1 MNRLALRD
9 VMEFRTTAGRSVPI
23 ITGGNKCIS
32 VKATIDGPFV
42 RLGEE
47 GRTLYDQSGY
57 GRPDGPG
64 LRLTPDE
71 ACYLLQRGR
80 IEIGGYNFDTLISH
94 FARKP
99 EFFRRF
105 LVYRDLRERG
115 YAVQTGPHDFR
126 VFRRGHR
133 PGTGQSQYMV
143 RVLSERDLID
153 FEDLVRESGTSTH
166 MRKQHILAV
175 VDDENELTYY
185 EIKVQDLPGTGNR
198 TDTGPLEGTLVG
210 RFAIVHVLPSQKDV
224 VSSFGMNLDSER
236 LVLSP
241 VEIIHLM
248 EAGTLTLF
256 DGKEEVSRD
265 RFFTRVSAQDGELA
279 QKAAVYHDLRNR
291 GYIPKTGFKFGH
303 HFRVYSGQKIHS
315 EMLVQAIDGEIR
327 LSMSSISRSVRL
339 AHSVKK
345 KMLFACQG
353 TAEIQYVEF
362 GRIKL

>member
-1 MNRLALRD
+1 M
-9 VMEFRTTAGRSVPI
+9 PI
-23 ITGGNKCIS
+23 ITGWNKCIS
-32 VKATIDGPFV
+32 VKATIDGLFV

-57 GRPDGPG
+57 GRSEGSG

-71 ACYLLQRGR
+71 ACYLLHRGR
-80 IEIGGYNFDTLISH
+80 IEIEGYDFDTFVAH
-94 FARKP
+94 FSQKP

-105 LVYRDLRERG
+105 LVYRDLRDRG

-126 VFRRGHR
+126 VFRRGQR

-166 MRKQHILAV
+166 MRKQHLLAV

-185 EIKVQDLPGTGNR
+185 EVKVQKLPGIKNPIDSR
-198 TDTGPLEGTLVG
+198 HLDGTLVG
-210 RFAIVHVLPSQKDV
+210 RFAIVHISPSRKDLE
-224 VSSFGMNLDSER
+224 SGYGMNLDSER

-248 EAGTLTLF
+248 EAGILTLF
-256 DGKEEVSRD
+256 NGREQVSHD
-265 RFFTRVSAQDGELA
+265 RFFALVSAQDRELA
-279 QKAAVYHDLRNR
+279 EKAAVYHDLRNR
-291 GYIPKTGFKFGH
+291 GYVPKTGYKFGH

-315 EMLVQAIDGEIR
+315 ELLVHAIAGGMR

-345 KMLFACQG
+345 KMLFAYQG
-353 TAEIQYVEF
+353 TTGIQYVEF